1 MHTVLAATS
10 ATLRQMLLDSM
21 TSDAGPNALASFFS
35 DTATVSLDAP
45 DEMVA
50 SAREGLSLW
59 LYRVAP
65 GDVLRTPP
73 REVRTLPTGEGTIP
87 PPPLDL
93 RLDYLLTPIAQAGA
107 ELEQRILGR
116 AMQLFYTAPV
126 IKGASLLAELAG
138 TAAALRVTLQPLS
151 LEEITRVWAA
161 LRTPYRLSVSYEV
174 RLEGINSAEPL

>member
-1 MHTVLAATS
+1 MPTVLAATS

-21 TSDAGPNALASFFS
+21 TSDAGPNAVASFFS

-45 DEMVA
+45 DEMIA

-65 GDVLRTPP
+65 GDVLGTPP
-73 REVRTLPTGEGTIP
+73 RDVPTLPTGEGTIS

-93 RLDYLLTPIAQAGA
+93 RLDYLLTPIARGGS
-107 ELEQRILGR
+107 EMEQRILGR
-116 AMQLFYTAPV
+116 AMELFHAAPV
-126 IKGASLLAELAG
+126 VTGASLLAELAG
-138 TAAALRVTLQPLS
+138 TAAQLRVTLQPLG

-174 RLEGINSAEPL
+174 RLEGINDSEPQ